1 MVKKQEKS
9 MNTFSLILFTTVIS
23 LFACSHQPKPIQYGR
38 DACDFCKMT
47 IMDKRFASE
56 IMTKK
61 GKPYKFDDLLCT
73 VNFLNEGKVASDDIA
88 CVYVTNFDNSEF
100 VNVSE
105 AYFFKYEKYRS
116 PMGGN
121 VAAFKTREQLESAQ
135 MKLNGEVFN
144 SWEKVREF
152 FKPE

>member
-1 MVKKQEKS
+1 
-9 MNTFSLILFTTVIS
+9 MNLFSLILFTGVIS
-23 LFACSHQPKPIQYGR
+23 LFACSQESKPISYGK

-61 GKPYKFDDLLCT
+61 GKAYKFDDLLCT
-73 VNFLNEGKVASDDIA
+73 VSFMNEGNIPQTDIA
-88 CVYVTNFDNSEF
+88 CIYVTDFDNAEF
-100 VNVSE
+100 LNVSDG
-105 AYFFKYEKYRS
+105 YFIKYEKYRS

-121 VAAFKTREQLESAQ
+121 VAAFETKEQLESASN
-135 MKLNGEVFN
+135 KVKGEII
-144 SWEKVREF
+144 SWEKVLEL